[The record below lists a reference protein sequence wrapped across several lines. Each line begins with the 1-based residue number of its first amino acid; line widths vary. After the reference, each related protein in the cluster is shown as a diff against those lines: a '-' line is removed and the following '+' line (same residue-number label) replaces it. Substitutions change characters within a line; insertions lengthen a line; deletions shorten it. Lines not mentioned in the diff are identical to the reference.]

1 MFPKILLVDD
11 ESASRAAL
19 ETLLR
24 REGFEVHDASGGA
37 AALAECVSFRPDL
50 VLLDVLMPG
59 MSGFEVCKRIKA
71 APETRLTPVVLITG
85 LSATEDRIK
94 GINAGADDFLSK
106 PIDFNEL
113 LARTRSLI
121 KLKHYTDELENAESV
136 LFSLALSIEAR
147 DPYTRGHC
155 DRLSEMSASLGEILG
170 IPEEDV
176 KALRSAG
183 IVHDIGKVAVP
194 DSILLKPGPLSPEE
208 IEVMRKHPVVGEQIC
223 EPLKTFRLVLPIIRH
238 HHERYD
244 GSGYPDH
251 LRGSEI
257 PLTARI
263 LAARRRLRCPH
274 HGPPVPQ
281 SRHLRH
287 CPRDH
292 AGRGSARLVGPRPA
306 RSFPHDDS
314 RHLRVRRRP
323 SLPLADSLFPRIDH
337 EPPPAQESNQR
348 QPQFARQLHRK
359 ARRSRHRRHNRQP
372 RDDGL
377 LHDLETASSANQKN
391 RLGERNP
398 AFEKGPP
405 DNLVDRVVTSDVL
418 SRHQQFSLRI
428 NQCRPVQS
436 AGPAENSLRRPQ
448 RIGQA
453 EQDLRVDCKSWIR
466 RLKRSRS
473 DRLDRSFA
481 ADTATRSREEI
492 ALQLFGISGAFRGK
506 LGPHQVSAVRF
517 VTFVIALDA
526 ENLLVSLHEAF
537 GEQKPGG
544 QLEVISRRAH
554 RHAQRLFSH
563 ADFQR
568 LLGRE
573 IVLFAPEISVVPF
586 HNLR

>member
-155 DRLSEMSASLGEILG
+155 DRLSEMSASLGEKLG

-176 KALRSAG
+176 IALRRAG
-183 IVHDIGKVAVP
+183 IVHDVGKVAVP

-208 IEVMRKHPVVGEQIC
+208 IEVMRKHPVIGEQIC

-238 HHERYD
+238 HHERHD

-263 LAARRRLRCPH
+263 LQLADVYDALTTDRPYRKADTSDIALGIMQEEAARGWWDRDLLEAFRTMIRDAHASGANPH
-274 HGPPVPQ
+274 
-281 SRHLRH
+281 
-287 CPRDH
+287 
-292 AGRGSARLVGPRPA
+292 
-306 RSFPHDDS
+306 F
-314 RHLRVRRRP
+314 
-323 SLPLADSLFPRIDH
+323 
-337 EPPPAQESNQR
+337 
-348 QPQFARQLHRK
+348 
-359 ARRSRHRRHNRQP
+359 RSR
-372 RDDGL
+372 
-377 LHDLETASSANQKN
+377 
-391 RLGERNP
+391 
-398 AFEKGPP
+398 
-405 DNLVDRVVTSDVL
+405 
-418 SRHQQFSLRI
+418 
-428 NQCRPVQS
+428 
-436 AGPAENSLRRPQ
+436 
-448 RIGQA
+448 
-453 EQDLRVDCKSWIR
+453 
-466 RLKRSRS
+466 
-473 DRLDRSFA
+473 
-481 ADTATRSREEI
+481 TRSSP
-492 ALQLFGISGAFRGK
+492 A
-506 LGPHQVSAVRF
+506 
-517 VTFVIALDA
+517 
-526 ENLLVSLHEAF
+526 
-537 GEQKPGG
+537 
-544 QLEVISRRAH
+544 
-554 RHAQRLFSH
+554 
-563 ADFQR
+563 
-568 LLGRE
+568 
-573 IVLFAPEISVVPF
+573 
-586 HNLR
+586 